1 MIISSYPSHDI
12 NWGVAHTL
20 AIVIVSACAFS
31 ASAQD
36 AKPEDENAVNS
47 KKQVAKS
54 MLEDS
59 PVVFPDKG
67 ALPTKYPPDV
77 ETTRQY
83 PKDSGYS
90 ITTSPARSL
99 KQIDEIQAAMPKGEF
114 SPPRTDWETLTRTR
128 SVLEDGGDIHIVG
141 LGDSIVNDIF
151 RSAWLAKLAEAY
163 PKANIRGNVYV
174 RGGGACRHYYLE
186 DRIPK
191 YLVPLKPDLVFIG
204 GISQKMDYVAI
215 RSVIKQIRT
224 ALPETEILLASGVF
238 GGADPRTPEK
248 LAKAQHSGT
257 SSYGVELQKIADEMN
272 CAYLNM
278 TTPWAEYIRSS
289 GEHPYRFYRDRIH
302 ANAYGEQ
309 ILSKILLSFFDVNR
323 PD

>member
-1 MIISSYPSHDI
+1 MASLS
-12 NWGVAHTL
+12 L
-20 AIVIVSACAFS
+20 AVVTASALSLF

-47 KKQVAKS
+47 KKRVASS
-54 MLEDS
+54 MLADS
-59 PVVFPDKG
+59 PVVFPAKG
-67 ALPTKYPPDV
+67 ALPGKYPPDV
-77 ETTRQY
+77 ETSRQY

-99 KQIDEIQAAMPKGEF
+99 KQINEIQAAMPKGEF
-114 SPPRTDWETLTRTR
+114 TPSRTDWETLSRTR
-128 SVLEDGGDIHIVG
+128 RVLKEGGEIHIVG
-141 LGDSIVNDIF
+141 LGDSIMNDIF

-174 RGGGACRHYYLE
+174 RGGGGCRHYYLE
-186 DRIPK
+186 ERIPK

-215 RSVIKQIRT
+215 RSVIMQIRA
-224 ALPETEILLASGVF
+224 ALPETEIILASGAF
-238 GGADPRTPEK
+238 GGVDPRAPEK

-257 SSYGVELQKIADEMN
+257 SSYGVELQKIADETN
-272 CAYLNM
+272 CAYLDM